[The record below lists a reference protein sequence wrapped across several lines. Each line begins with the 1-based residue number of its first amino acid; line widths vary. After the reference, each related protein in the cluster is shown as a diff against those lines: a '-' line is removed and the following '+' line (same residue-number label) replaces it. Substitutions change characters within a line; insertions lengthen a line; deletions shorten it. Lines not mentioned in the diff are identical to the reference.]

1 MDKNRAKMD
10 KISSTILVAFIL
22 MSGTHF
28 GCRYDVGA
36 LIDTMFQ
43 KVSAETFLP
52 EVSNNSPVAATETAG
67 TGPNETNTTA
77 AISIARNPFAVPAGA
92 VPVTVTYVPM
102 PSTGINMKT
111 NSSTPQTAPA
121 PASHPVLQGIVQSG
135 NKSLA
140 IIDYMG
146 TSSAYSVGQNVG
158 GDYTLESIGAR
169 SVFLSGEEISIG
181 GNG

>member
-1 MDKNRAKMD
+1 MDKKQRKID
-10 KISSTILVAFIL
+10 KISSTILAAFIL

-28 GCRYDVGA
+28 VCRYDVGA

-52 EVSNNSPVAATETAG
+52 EVSNNPTVAASESTI
-67 TGPNETNTTA
+67 GPNEPTTTVA
-77 AISIARNPFAVPAGA
+77 TISIARNPFAVPAGA
-92 VPVTVTYVPM
+92 LPVPVTYVPM
-102 PSTGINMKT
+102 PSTGTNMKM

-121 PASHPVLQGIVQSG
+121 TLSHPVLQGIVQSG

-146 TSSAYSVGQNVG
+146 TSKAYSVGQDVG
-158 GDYTLESIGAR
+158 GGYTLESIGAR
-169 SVFLSGEEISIG
+169 SVSLSGEEISMG